1 MKTPII
7 KRGCVFLNM
16 VFLLGIDLDFITR
29 TVNLMNLGLLKRRE
43 LGFSIGDSSV
53 IFGGVEDGFNI
64 S

>member
-1 MKTPII
+1 
-7 KRGCVFLNM
+7 M